1 MYAVIKTG
9 GKQYRVQPGD
19 VLVVEKLA
27 GEPGQKVAFDQVLMV
42 GEGEAVTVGAPLV
55 ADAEVTATF
64 IETRKGEK
72 IKIFKKIRR
81 QGYRRTRGHRQH
93 ESVLQVTAIAGGG
106 QTATWDG
113 EVDLTPLAVRNLRAR
128 NLDRD
133 RPAMILPAGVDVE
146 TVVEPEGKGKAPRTR
161 AKVVEEAPAVA
172 GELAPDAVAET
183 KAAKPAKPAKSDKAK
198 AAKKAGKT
206 LEQKFSTKT
215 AAPKPSRAQAKAPV
229 RRNAPRSGKG

>member
-27 GEPGQKVAFDQVLMV
+27 GEPGAKVAFDQVLMV

-55 ADAEVTATF
+55 ADAEVTATL

-93 ESVLQVTAIAGGG
+93 E
-106 QTATWDG
+106 
-113 EVDLTPLAVRNLRAR
+113 
-128 NLDRD
+128 
-133 RPAMILPAGVDVE
+133 
-146 TVVEPEGKGKAPRTR
+146 PRR
-161 AKVVEEAPAVA
+161 
-172 GELAPDAVAET
+172 
-183 KAAKPAKPAKSDKAK
+183 
-198 AAKKAGKT
+198 
-206 LEQKFSTKT
+206 
-215 AAPKPSRAQAKAPV
+215 
-229 RRNAPRSGKG
+229 